1 MYITVFP
8 HHEGEKKKHMSI
20 VLKQCGVFGLV
31 FPSVFNINPILGCI
45 YFRTSRFSLIFAV
58 CHLIKRLKGTV
69 WHFGEMTFFS
79 CLCLATLSYDVMSVF
94 SFNSP
99 RKQSDSPKCQTV
111 LYKNFFV
118 KVVIDANGRNMTALL
133 LKCFWAL
140 THVESSWCL
149 SVCWRKFV
157 QLKVHPR
164 PSPRECI
171 YDNCCSWSRKALS
184 SIWTVWL

>member
-1 MYITVFP
+1 MWVFC
-8 HHEGEKKKHMSI
+8 
-20 VLKQCGVFGLV
+20 LFVFQ
-31 FPSVFNINPILGCI
+31 SVFNINPILGCI

-58 CHLIKRLKGTV
+58 CHLIKRLKRTV

-79 CLCLATLSYDVMSVF
+79 CLCLATLSHDVMSVF

-133 LKCFWAL
+133 LKCFCFWAL

-164 PSPRECI
+164 LSPRECI